1 MALQISPS
9 HWAHLCCL
17 DCRRTSSFPEE
28 THLRMQRRARR
39 VHTSWHNI
47 YAARMHTHAR
57 RRALARSLF
66 TSSLKCFVCLV
77 TDWCVYFWCCG
88 ERKTR
93 QNGRRRGTGEAS
105 RHTHTHTHTH
115 TCCLLP
121 AQATKWG
128 VPFSLIMAA
137 VWVTWATHSRAVGAP
152 GALTDPEQRCTGTNY
167 IALICLFQHLLIK
180 SHSLSLDGA
189 FPWLI
194 YTSTH
199 ARVCQIQNNA
209 RTDVLL
215 WWMT

>member
-1 MALQISPS
+1 MMEYRPWSSVCVCVCVCVCVRLCQYHTASIMTSNWPMALQISPS

-105 RHTHTHTHTH
+105 RHTHTHTHTLVA
-115 TCCLLP
+115 CFLPKLLNE
-121 AQATKWG
+121 
-128 VPFSLIMAA
+128 VF
-137 VWVTWATHSRAVGAP
+137 
-152 GALTDPEQRCTGTNY
+152 
-167 IALICLFQHLLIK
+167 LFH
-180 SHSLSLDGA
+180 
-189 FPWLI
+189 
-194 YTSTH
+194 
-199 ARVCQIQNNA
+199 
-209 RTDVLL
+209 
-215 WWMT
+215 